1 MEFDLGEATNPSC
14 EALQLSITTHYGIV
28 DPSMHNKATN
38 YVRFIKSIHETFLP
52 SHCGCFHYETLFPI
66 VFVIFSNSIF

>member
-38 YVRFIKSIHETFLP
+38 YVRFIKFINETFVQI
-52 SHCGCFHYETLFPI
+52 I
-66 VFVIFSNSIF
+66 VDVSIMKDYFLSYL